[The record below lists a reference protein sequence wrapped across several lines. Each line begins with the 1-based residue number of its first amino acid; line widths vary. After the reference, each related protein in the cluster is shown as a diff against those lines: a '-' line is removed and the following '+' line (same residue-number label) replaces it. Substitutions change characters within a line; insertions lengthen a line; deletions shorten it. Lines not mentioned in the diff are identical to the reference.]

1 MASVFF
7 FIAEQYSTVFINNL
21 VKKNKPYSQEKLLD
35 MVWIIPTVERWSLV
49 KNKADTVC
57 EHAVGNHAV
66 SGTDRWR
73 TKCYNHIFQSYDWKQ

>member
-1 MASVFF
+1 
-7 FIAEQYSTVFINNL
+7 
-21 VKKNKPYSQEKLLD
+21 

-57 EHAVGNHAV
+57 EHAAGNHAV

-73 TKCYNHIFQSYDWKQ
+73 TKCYNHIFRSYDWKQ